1 MSNLTLDQILDALV
15 RGHQRATYG
24 AVAAVLGH
32 TPRTLMI
39 GRDRDQ
45 RHSWIVSARSGQPTG
60 YRAEQIHADLQEH
73 ADVLNTK
80 ERLSQWLESVLAVA

>member
-1 MSNLTLDQILDALV
+1 MSNLTLDQILDALD
-15 RGHQRATYG
+15 RGRQRATYG

-39 GRDRDQ
+39 GRERDQ

-60 YRAEQIHADLQEH
+60 YRPDQIHPDLSAH

-80 ERLSQWLESVLAVA
+80 EGLSQWLESVLAAA